1 MNPKKVWLSWSS
13 GKDCAWALHR
23 LQQDGEYEVCGLFTT
38 LNKAFDRVA
47 MHAVRRTLLER
58 QAEAVQLPLK
68 CIYLPWPCSNAD
80 YEPIMSRFC
89 AELVENGVGTVAF
102 GDLFLEDVRNYR
114 LSRLKDTGLKA
125 IFPLWKL
132 PTRSLAEE
140 MITSGVQAKITCVNP
155 KQLDRHFAGRS
166 FDSSLLADLP
176 ADVDPCG
183 ENGEFHSFV
192 HAGPMFVYPLQV
204 SVGQIADRDGF
215 VFADLVPAEER
226 A

>member
-1 MNPKKVWLSWSS
+1 
-13 GKDCAWALHR
+13 
-23 LQQDGEYEVCGLFTT
+23 
-38 LNKAFDRVA
+38 

-140 MITSGVQAKITCVNP
+140 MITSGLQAKITCVNP
-155 KQLDRHFAGRS
+155 KQLARIDHRFGNEGDFGRPERFSESFAI
-166 FDSSLLADLP
+166 
-176 ADVDPCG
+176 DP
-183 ENGEFHSFV
+183 V
-192 HAGPMFVYPLQV
+192 QV
-204 SVGQIADRDGF
+204 
-215 VFADLVPAEER
+215 E
-226 A
+226 